1 MDVRLMGVVCV
12 EAFRI
17 FNLVFGKKPLY
28 PTVSSSNSEK
38 TTFGETQILT
48 LTKNTLEILFAVLK
62 EIRQLFRMG
71 RFLEL
76 ALSLLA
82 AQATRVFGQEVVSCA
97 KAFPLPLAVTNSAF
111 R

>member
-1 MDVRLMGVVCV
+1 VLRLL
-12 EAFRI
+12 EFSI
-17 FNLVFGKKPLY
+17 WFLGKSPYTPLY
-28 PTVSSSNSEK
+28 QAPIPKRPRLEK
-38 TTFGETQILT
+38 HKFSH

-97 KAFPLPLAVTNSAF
+97 KGFSFA
-111 R
+111 